1 MTNADTS
8 DQEERV
14 CMQVVILCGG
24 QGTRIRDVA
33 DDIPKPMIPV
43 GGRPIV
49 WHIMKSYAQYGY
61 KRFILCL
68 GYKSWAIKQYFLN
81 YALANSDLTVE
92 LDCVDA
98 VKVKEPY
105 RIEDWQVTLAE
116 TGLETQTGGRVKR
129 IQKYL
134 DSDQFLLTYGD
145 GVSDININTLVDFHN
160 RHGRMATVT
169 AVKPPGRFGELEIE
183 DGRVLEFQEKP
194 LATQG
199 LISGGFFV
207 FNRRF
212 VERLPERDDLF
223 LERDPLIKLA
233 HDGELAA
240 YVHEGFWHCMDSS
253 RDYHLLNNLW
263 NNGEAPWNTWSA
275 ERLRRAA

>member
-1 MTNADTS
+1 
-8 DQEERV
+8 
-14 CMQVVILCGG
+14 MQVVILCGG

-33 DDIPKPMIPV
+33 DDVPKPMIPI

-49 WHIMKSYAQYGY
+49 WHIMKSYAHYGF

-134 DSDQFLLTYGD
+134 DGDQFLLTYGD
-145 GVSDININTLVDFHN
+145 GVSDINIHTLVDFHH
-160 RHGRMATVT
+160 RHGKTATVT

-183 DGRVLEFQEKP
+183 DGRVMEFQEKP

-223 LERDPLIKLA
+223 LERDPLTKLA

-263 NNGEAPWNTWSA
+263 NSGEAPWNTWSA